1 MEWREELSMLE
12 DQPEEFSFQLEVKS
26 FWESFDPN
34 NLPPA
39 PDWVNQMPGIKDY
52 QGFSHQQSEEFS
64 VETEEFSMVSEEFS
78 DGCPVECDPARCVDG
93 RCEGGSELFMFLIAF
108 FIALP
113 ILCCLC
119 RCLKGREQIENLE
132 MIESEDEVIKT
143 YQVAKMII
151 SGTDFESLQLTVLQ
165 ARLHFVCISEYIVM
179 RCNESSQ
186 PFNVYWLQN
195 YSRSR
200 CRCRSRCR

>member
-1 MEWREELSMLE
+1 MEWRKELSMLE

-26 FWESFDPN
+26 FWESIDPN

-39 PDWVNQMPGIKDY
+39 ADWVYQIPGD
-52 QGFSHQQSEEFS
+52 QRFTHQQSEESS
-64 VETEEFSMVSEEFS
+64 VETEEFSMVSEEFT
-78 DGCPVECDPARCVDG
+78 DGCPVGTECDPTRCVDG
-93 RCEGGSELFMFLIAF
+93 RCEGGSELFMFLMAF

-143 YQVAKMII
+143 YQIAKMII
-151 SGTDFESLQLTVLQ
+151 SGTVFESLQLTVLQ
-165 ARLHFVCISEYIVM
+165 RRLHFVCISEYIVM
-179 RCNESSQ
+179 RCNESS
-186 PFNVYWLQN
+186 
-195 YSRSR
+195 
-200 CRCRSRCR
+200 

>member
-39 PDWVNQMPGIKDY
+39 PDWVNQIPGIKDSH
-52 QGFSHQQSEEFS
+52 QRFSHQQSEESS

-78 DGCPVECDPARCVDG
+78 DGCPAGMECDPARCVDG
-93 RCEGGSELFMFLIAF
+93 RCKGGSELFMFLIAF

-165 ARLHFVCISEYIVM
+165 MRLHFVCISEYIVM
-179 RCNESSQ
+179 RCQVNPSTYTGYKTILGGDTDE
-186 PFNVYWLQN
+186 
-195 YSRSR
+195 
-200 CRCRSRCR
+200 